1 MLRTSLKAAWAHK
14 RRLLSTAIAVVLGV
28 AFMSGTL
35 VLGDTLDRSFDEFFG
50 ETLSETDVVVRGPL
64 LIDTGFGRIY
74 GPLDEDIADIVA
86 GVPGVAASAG
96 YVQGSGIRVL
106 DTDGEPIGSNTGPPT
121 LMFTWID
128 DPALSGLTLAEGRG
142 PAADDEMALNVRAAR
157 DARVE
162 VGDQVD
168 VLLPDGIREFT
179 LVGTF
184 RLGDRDSALGTV
196 NANFTLPVTQAIAG
210 IPGQLTEVAGR
221 TDDPAI
227 SQEELADRVR
237 AAIPAD
243 AEITVLTGEAYTEE
257 ISDDVTQ
264 GLGFFTT
271 LLLVFAFIAL
281 IVGAFIIFNTFS
293 ILVAQRGKELAL
305 LRAIGASRRQVMVS
319 VLVEAVLVGLLA
331 AVVGIGAGILLAM
344 GALALLGA
352 LGLDL
357 PTNTVA
363 VTSGALI
370 AATVTGTVVTVG
382 SALVPAVRA
391 TRVSPLAALRDVAH
405 DHSSRSRVRLII
417 GVLVLALAVVFG
429 LPAFGDD
436 PDSSAIQ
443 SVGLSALALLV
454 GLVVLGPVLARP
466 LAKALGA
473 VLPRLVGTTGLLAKE
488 NAARS
493 PKRTA
498 STAAALMIGVG
509 LIVFINVFTT
519 SARASIDAEVTR
531 GLRAQF
537 IAQPAG
543 FDLGA
548 PPSFAEE
555 VRAVDG
561 VEAVAT
567 VQGWFAAIERPD
579 GEVSNSFVQAIVPAD
594 HVRAIDAEMAEGSV
608 TDLVPGT
615 MIYDRR
621 LARNDDV
628 AVGDEIGV
636 TFASGATETFT
647 VAAIGDDPQLL
658 GGRVLHQD
666 DWARLSPVVTDFSTF
681 ILVDDGVDLAAMHD
695 TLDEIAEAYPT
706 IDVLDREEYLGDV
719 ASTINAVLNVVYGL
733 LALSIIIALI
743 GIANTLSLSI
753 HERTRELG
761 LLRAVGMTRRQ
772 LRAAVR
778 WESVIISL
786 IGTGLGMALG
796 LITSYTLIESLKSQ
810 GLTQF
815 SLPVGALV
823 TIAVLFAALGVL
835 ASLLPSRRAAKLD
848 VLAAIATE

>member
-1 MLRTSLKAAWAHK
+1 VLRASLKAAWAHK
-14 RRLLSTAIAVVLGV
+14 RRLLSTGIAVVLGV

-35 VLGDTLDRSFDEFFG
+35 VLGDTLDRAFDEFFG
-50 ETLSETDVVVRGPL
+50 ETLSETDAVVRGPL

-74 GPLDEDIADIVA
+74 GPFDEEVAELVA
-86 GVPGVAASAG
+86 GVDGVAASAG

-106 DTDGEPIGSNTGPPT
+106 DTEGEPIGSNTGPPT

-128 DPALSGLTLAEGRG
+128 DEALSGLNLAEGRG
-142 PAADDEMALNVRAAR
+142 PVDDDEMALNVRAAN
-157 DARVE
+157 DAGVA
-162 VGDQVD
+162 VGDPVD
-168 VLLPDGIREFT
+168 VLLPDGIRTFT

-196 NANFTLPVTQAIAG
+196 NANFTLEVTQEIAG
-210 IPGQLTEVAGR
+210 IPGQVNEVAVR
-221 TDDPAI
+221 TEDPVLT
-227 SQEELADRVR
+227 QDELVERIR
-237 AAIPAD
+237 AALPAD
-243 AEITVLTGEAYTEE
+243 ADLTVLTGQEYADE

-293 ILVAQRGKELAL
+293 ILVAQRSKELAL
-305 LRAIGASRRQVMVS
+305 MRAIGASRRQVMVS
-319 VLVEAVLVGLLA
+319 VLIEALIVGLVA
-331 AVVGIGAGILLAM
+331 AVVGVGAGVLLAM

-357 PTNTVA
+357 PSSTVA
-363 VTSGALI
+363 VTSGAVI
-370 AATVTGTVVTVG
+370 AALVAGTVVTVG
-382 SALVPAVRA
+382 SALVPAWRA
-391 TRVSPLAALRDVAH
+391 TRVSPLAALREVAH
-405 DHSSRSRVRLII
+405 DRSGRSLVRLIL
-417 GVLVLALAVVFG
+417 GVALLVVAVLFA
-429 LPAFGDD
+429 LPAFDDD
-436 PDSSAIQ
+436 PDVAAIQ
-443 SVGLSALALLV
+443 SVGLAALALLIS
-454 GLVVLGPVLARP
+454 LVVLGPVIARP
-466 LAKALGA
+466 LAKVVGW
-473 VLPRLVGTTGLLAKE
+473 VLPRIVGTTGVLARE

-509 LIVFINVFTT
+509 LIVFINVFTS

-531 GLRAQF
+531 GLNAQF

-548 PPSFAEE
+548 PPSFADE

-561 VEAVAT
+561 VVAVAT
-567 VQGWFAAIERPD
+567 VQGWFAAVEPPD
-579 GEVSNSFVQAIVPAD
+579 GEVRNTFVQAILPED
-594 HVRAIDAEMAEGSV
+594 HVQAIDATMVEGQL

-615 MIYDRR
+615 MVYDRR
-621 LARNDDV
+621 LARDEGV
-628 AVGDEIGV
+628 SVGDEVAV
-636 TFASGATETFT
+636 TFASGLTDTFT
-647 VAAIGDDPQLL
+647 VVAIGDDPQLL

-666 DWARLSPVVTDFSTF
+666 DWARLSPMITDFGVF
-681 ILVDDGVDLAAMHD
+681 ILVADGTDLAAMQA

-706 IDVLDREEYLGDV
+706 IQVLDQEEYLGDV
-719 ASTINAVLNVVYGL
+719 ASMINAVLNVVYGL
-733 LALSIIIALI
+733 LALSVVIALI

-772 LRAAVR
+772 MRSTVR

-786 IGTGLGMALG
+786 IGTGLGMGLG
-796 LITSYTLIESLKSQ
+796 LVTSYVLVESLKSE
-810 GLTQF
+810 GLTRF
-815 SLPVGALV
+815 SLPVSALV
-823 TIAVLFAALGVL
+823 VIAVIFAALGVL